1 MKKTQDEAEIWAD
14 GYSFVEFQRTGT
26 GLVPYHHESRP
37 STPAPPV
44 AALVPLAEG
53 ESGIARTTWVL
64 LA

>member
-1 MKKTQDEAEIWAD
+1 MKKIQDEAEIWAD

-26 GLVPYHHESRP
+26 GLIPYHHEFRS

-44 AALVPLAEG
+44 ASPLRLAQG
-53 ESGIARTTWVL
+53 ESESGWTPWVF